1 MIKFFRHIRKQLLSE
16 NKTGKYFK
24 YATGE
29 IILVVIGILIALQIN
44 NWNEL
49 KKKKLVEVEIL
60 DGIRNDILLDT
71 IDLNSNISSYKRM
84 EKGDSLVLDH
94 LINKKKMEKRLIQYL
109 GASIHG
115 DLVLNLHRSHFE
127 EAKIY
132 GLSIISNKSLRN
144 RISRLYEFTYE
155 TLKVLEN
162 STESFDYE
170 SFLSTE
176 FNQYFGLDSSGLTLS
191 NAAYERLISNGTS
204 LYLYRIGIAKKAFLL
219 DLYETTLGDALMIVD
234 SIDVELKNLKK

>member
-1 MIKFFRHIRKQLLSE
+1 MEK

-49 KKKKLVEVEIL
+49 KKQKLVEIEIL

-71 IDLNSNISSYKRM
+71 IDLNSNISGYELM

-109 GASIHG
+109 GYSIYG
-115 DLVLNLHRSHFE
+115 DMILNLHRSHFE
-127 EAKIY
+127 EAKIN

-170 SFLSTE
+170 SLLSPE

-204 LYLYRIGIAKKAFLL
+204 LYLFKRGISKKAFLL
-219 DLYETTLGDALMIVD
+219 DFYKTTLGDALMIVD
-234 SIDVELKNLKK
+234 SIDVELKNLR